1 MCNWQ
6 SSSVRAA
13 TFRNEICPDGA
24 GQSGKREM
32 DSSREKKGCHVQTT
46 KPHALL
52 DKSLTCVALEII
64 TNKNLENLQKK
75 WSRTRSANW
84 KDVAGGKGKQTVIN
98 YIWKYQPKPSRGRVG
113 IPGLITHLLYDFIE
127 HSKHSR
133 IRLRLPFRR
142 AQPPKEPDTVCF
154 SYAQLNYG
162 KLYVVA
168 FTSSHDVSLGLNLI
182 TSYYGI
188 YMTLPDNTQPHW
200 ECVFVCVCVRV
211 EGD

>member
-1 MCNWQ
+1 M
-6 SSSVRAA
+6 RAA

-98 YIWKYQPKPSRGRVG
+98 YI
-113 IPGLITHLLYDFIE
+113 
-127 HSKHSR
+127 
-133 IRLRLPFRR
+133 
-142 AQPPKEPDTVCF
+142 
-154 SYAQLNYG
+154 
-162 KLYVVA
+162 
-168 FTSSHDVSLGLNLI
+168 
-182 TSYYGI
+182 
-188 YMTLPDNTQPHW
+188 
-200 ECVFVCVCVRV
+200 
-211 EGD
+211 